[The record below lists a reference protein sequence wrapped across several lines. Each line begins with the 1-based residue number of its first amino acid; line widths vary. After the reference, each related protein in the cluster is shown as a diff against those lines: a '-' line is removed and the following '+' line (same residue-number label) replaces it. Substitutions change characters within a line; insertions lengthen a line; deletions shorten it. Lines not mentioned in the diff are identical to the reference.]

1 MTKFGNFYIIYNVPK
16 ISFSTKRESRC
27 KEAVLG
33 AIFLVIIIGFLFI
46 KIGVHILSA
55 MSGLIGILLGIAT
68 LIGLIILIACII

>member
-1 MTKFGNFYIIYNVPK
+1 MAI
-16 ISFSTKRESRC
+16 
-27 KEAVLG
+27 LG

-55 MSGLIGILLGIAT
+55 MSGLFGIVLGIAT

>member
-1 MTKFGNFYIIYNVPK
+1 MAI
-16 ISFSTKRESRC
+16 
-27 KEAVLG
+27 LG
-33 AIFLVIIIGFLFI
+33 AIFLAIIIGFLFI